1 MTDFIHLTEED
12 RQTLA
17 DGTMPE
23 PRAREAEAHLRE
35 CGACT
40 ADVDALRRV
49 VSRLQRPSVD
59 ASPADEMWPDVRLRI
74 EQAKLVP
81 LHPGSRVRERA
92 KRTPIWIASG
102 LAAAMIVIGLLAS
115 LNSVHRKAAESAPSA
130 DAADVAD
137 AGVPLTAVNDSVR
150 SYEAEARI
158 LLDRL
163 ELERATIGPT
173 AMAPLDRDLA
183 VIDRA
188 IAELQAAIA
197 SDPNNP
203 ALRRLLAAS
212 YRQKVDLLRR
222 ARNAG

>member
-1 MTDFIHLTEED
+1 MTDFIHLTEEE

-23 PRAREAEAHLRE
+23 ARAHAVKTHLRE
-35 CGACT
+35 CDACA
-40 ADVDALRRV
+40 ADVDALRRM
-49 VSRLQRPSVD
+49 VSRLARSTTTSAPT
-59 ASPADEMWPDVRLRI
+59 DELWPDVRQRI
-74 EQAKLVP
+74 EQAKLV
-81 LHPGSRVRERA
+81 LLRPGNRARESA
-92 KRTPIWIASG
+92 KRAPLWIVSA
-102 LAAAMIVIGLLAS
+102 LAAAAVVVVLLAS
-115 LNSVHRKAAESAPSA
+115 LNAVHRQAGEPAF
-130 DAADVAD
+130 VTAD
-137 AGVPLTAVNDSVR
+137 AGAPLTAVNDSVR

-163 ELERATIGPT
+163 ELERATIGPA
-173 AMAPLDRDLA
+173 AMAPIDRDLA
-183 VIDRA
+183 VIDHA
-188 IAELQAAIA
+188 IAELQEAIA